1 MELTDALTT
10 MKQIE
15 DRFNRNYHYPWTFI
29 NDEPFTE
36 VFRNHTTRM
45 ASGLTEYGLI
55 PKDEWSM
62 PDWISERKFQD
73 TVNMMTAKN
82 VIYGDSRGYR
92 HMCRY
97 NSGFFWR
104 HELLEKYDW

>member
-29 NDEPFTE
+29 NDKPFTE
-36 VFRNHTTRM
+36 EFRNHTTRV
-45 ASGLTEYGLI
+45 ASGLTEYGSI
-55 PKDEWSM
+55 PKDQWSM
-62 PDWISERKFQD
+62 PDWISEEKFRE
-73 TVNMMTAKN
+73 TVKMMTEKK
-82 VIYGDSRGYR
+82 VIYGDSQPYR

-104 HELLEKYDW
+104 HELLGKYDW

>member
-1 MELTDALTT
+1 

-15 DRFNRNYHYPWTFI
+15 DRFNRNYHYPWTFL

-36 VFRNHTTRM
+36 EFRNHTTRM
-45 ASGLTEYGLI
+45 ASGATEYGLI
-55 PKDEWSM
+55 PEKEWSM
-62 PDWISERKFQD
+62 PEWISEDKFQE
-73 TVNMMTAKN
+73 TIKWMSEKN
-82 VIYGDSRGYR
+82 VIYGDSRTYR

-104 HELLEKYDW
+104 HEALKKYDW